1 MDQDGRKTGRV
12 PIKYFLEEIRLPPDS
27 SLAVLIA
34 HLCSHQYPCLDLLGC
49 PLFQKAVCDW
59 SHSRNDIRVGLGSIG
74 NGYNIWN
81 HTLVHQDAS
90 EQEAATAGKKK
101 KKKKKKLPLLQKVD
115 DTHALVGQEQGK
127 IYK

>member
-1 MDQDGRKTGRV
+1 MVLQMNFVDLSPDGPRRQEDRK
-12 PIKYFLEEIRLPPDS
+12 S
-27 SLAVLIA
+27 
-34 HLCSHQYPCLDLLGC
+34 SHQIFFGGNSFTAGFLPCS
-49 PLFQKAVCDW
+49 
-59 SHSRNDIRVGLGSIG
+59 SHRTSVQPPVSLSGPAGMSSFSKSRLGSIG